1 MEGVNHGTEASST
14 TSAPDQEDPERRLAR
29 EAVPP
34 AQTAPA
40 KTRGVATVPL
50 AYLCPGCGVLH
61 SERGRRPRCRRE
73 ANRARGSSTARGY
86 DKQHRKLRRL
96 AIAQH
101 PYCTDCGATQDLT
114 ADHIV
119 PRSRGGQNVL
129 FNYAVRCR
137 RCNSRRGARFLD
149 RQQAT
154 PRLKTARESQLVCDL
169 EKLNAETAQ
178 TLERIEALLAQT
190 AVSGGLGL
198 SFED

>member
-14 TSAPDQEDPERRLAR
+14 TSAPDQEDPERRLVR

-61 SERGRRPRCRRE
+61 SERGRCARCRRE
-73 ANRARGSSTARGY
+73 ANWARGSSTARGY

-101 PYCTDCGATQDLT
+101 PYCADCGATQDLT

-129 FNYAVRCR
+129 SNYAVRCR
-137 RCNSRRGARFLD
+137 RCNSRRGARFFWTGS
-149 RQQAT
+149 RRPHASKPREKVNSFAT
-154 PRLKTARESQLVCDL
+154 LKS
-169 EKLNAETAQ
+169 
-178 TLERIEALLAQT
+178 
-190 AVSGGLGL
+190 
-198 SFED
+198 